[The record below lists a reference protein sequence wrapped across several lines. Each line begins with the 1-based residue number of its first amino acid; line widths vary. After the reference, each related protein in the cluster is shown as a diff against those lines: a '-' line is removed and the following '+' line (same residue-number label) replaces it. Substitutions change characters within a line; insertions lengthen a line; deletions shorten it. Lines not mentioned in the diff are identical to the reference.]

1 MLLLSSINLQSAVS
15 LVNFMVGD
23 REFDARKVY
32 NLTTNWIKYIKVL
45 SRLSTCGFTLS
56 VKVRCDG
63 ARPCPGWRERINR
76 RSS

>member
-15 LVNFMVGD
+15 LVNFMLGD

-32 NLTTNWIKYIKVL
+32 NLTTNWLKYIKVL

-56 VKVRCDG
+56 VQVRCDG
-63 ARPCPGWRERINR
+63 ARPCPVWRERINR

>member
-15 LVNFMVGD
+15 LVNFMLGD

-32 NLTTNWIKYIKVL
+32 NLTTNWLKYIKVL
-45 SRLSTCGFTLS
+45 SRLSTWGFTLS

-63 ARPCPGWRERINR
+63 APPCPGWRERINR

>member
-15 LVNFMVGD
+15 LVNFMLGD

-32 NLTTNWIKYIKVL
+32 NLTTNWLKYINVW

-56 VKVRCDG
+56 ADG
-63 ARPCPGWRERINR
+63 VTTPLKPIANKGLTDLW
-76 RSS
+76 